1 MTNIQD
7 YNTQENTNSNTPIK
21 TPEKPTKEKKIKKRD
36 FDNIKKPSK
45 PTVTV
50 GGKTTYL
57 TNKELMVAIIES
69 KAMGKMSD
77 KLAAMLQLLCSRY
90 AKRSQF
96 AGYTYND
103 DMQAYAMLG
112 LLKTWHK
119 FDEVNYDNPFA
130 YATQC
135 LKNSF
140 RQYLNQEK
148 RHRDIRDMLL
158 IEEGM
163 NPSFGYSD
171 DFDGDNDFYNTYG
184 SSGLDDLSTTSS
196 DNNDLF
202 NDDNITELESDISTQ
217 SLEEVLDD
225 DIV

>member
-1 MTNIQD
+1 MI
-7 YNTQENTNSNTPIK
+7 NTQAIEKVIPPTK
-21 TPEKPTKEKKIKKRD
+21 PEKVAKIPKEKKPKKRD

-45 PTVTV
+45 PAVTV
-50 GGKTTYL
+50 GGRTTYL
-57 TNKELMVAIIES
+57 TNKELMVAIVES

-77 KLAAMLQLLCSRY
+77 KLAAMLVLLCSRY

-119 FDEVNYDNPFA
+119 FDEVNYENCFA
-130 YATQC
+130 YYTQI
-135 LKNSF
+135 LKNYF

-158 IEEGM
+158 VEEGM
-163 NPSFGYSD
+163 NPSFGFTD
-171 DFDGDNDFYNTYG
+171 DFDGDNDFYNTYS
-184 SSGLDDLSTTSS
+184 SSGHDSIVSNDSDGFSDTDEFDILDVTTNAIPEVAVV
-196 DNNDLF
+196 DE
-202 NDDNITELESDISTQ
+202 ELDVDS
-217 SLEEVLDD
+217 
-225 DIV
+225 